1 MEETIPGTEAAQ
13 IPKQRGES
21 LLDTA
26 VRYAEERH
34 WDVFPGTW
42 LEPVG
47 GVQRCSCGDAACP
60 APGAHPDG
68 PDWADRA
75 TGSATAARRMWQERP
90 TASVLLPT
98 GRTFD
103 AISVPETAGFL
114 ALARM
119 ERMELT
125 LGPVTLTPHR
135 RMEFFVLPGAA
146 AKVPELVRTLGWPPA
161 SLDLTVLGEGAW
173 VAAPPTR
180 FGSRGA
186 VQWACRPTP
195 ANRWLPDA
203 EALISPLAYACGRD
217 RQGAGQ
223 AGGASARP

>member
-1 MEETIPGTEAAQ
+1 VFIVEETIPGTEAAQ
-13 IPKQRGES
+13 IPKQRGQS
-21 LLDTA
+21 LLDAA

-34 WDVFPGTW
+34 WEVFAGTW
-42 LEPVG
+42 LETVE

-60 APGAHPDG
+60 APGAHPAR
-68 PDWADRA
+68 PDWGTRA
-75 TGSATAARRMWQERP
+75 TGSATVARRMWQERP

-119 ERMELT
+119 ERMGLT
-125 LGPVTLTPHR
+125 LGPVTLTPDR
-135 RMEFFVLPGAA
+135 RVEFFVLPGASV
-146 AKVPELVRTLGWPPA
+146 KMPELVRGLGWSVS
-161 SLDLTVLGEGAW
+161 SLDLTVLGEGAY

-186 VQWACRPTP
+186 VQWARRPTP

-203 EALISPLAYACGRD
+203 EELVPPLVYACGRD
-217 RQGAGQ
+217 R
-223 AGGASARP
+223 